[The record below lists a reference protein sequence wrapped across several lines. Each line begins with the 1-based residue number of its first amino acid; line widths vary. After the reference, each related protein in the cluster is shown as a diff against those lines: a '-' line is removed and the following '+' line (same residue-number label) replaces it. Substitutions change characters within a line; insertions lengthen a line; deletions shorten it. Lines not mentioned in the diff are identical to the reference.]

1 MRKKKTDIILENVLI
16 EGVAAEGKAIARI
29 DGVVLFVEYAVPG
42 DVVNVKIIKKK
53 KNYMEGFISSMI
65 KPSEQRAFL
74 RAFRNMRR
82 LQMAASPL
90 RNAAPGQTAAGI

>member
-53 KNYMEGFISSMI
+53 KNYMEGVITSMI
-65 KPSEQRAFL
+65 KPSEQRMEPFCEH
-74 RAFRNMRR
+74 F
-82 LQMAASPL
+82 
-90 RNAAPGQTAAGI
+90 GICVGCKW